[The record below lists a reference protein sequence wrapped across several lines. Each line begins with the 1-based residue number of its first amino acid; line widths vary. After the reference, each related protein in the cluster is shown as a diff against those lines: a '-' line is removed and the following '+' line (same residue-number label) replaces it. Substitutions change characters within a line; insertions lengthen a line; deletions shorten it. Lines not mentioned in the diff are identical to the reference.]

1 MNDNTE
7 VLPRTPA
14 EAEQQDLTGALAQAA
29 PRRWWNRTTLVLAGV
44 VLLAGGFLGGVQTH
58 KRWGATGTAAP
69 AGSSGGAGI
78 EAPAGSSGAA
88 GIEAPAGSSGVAGPG
103 GMPSPGTGFGPDR
116 PAAPGIT
123 AGTLT
128 RVDGHILYVQTAAGE
143 TITVR
148 ASGTTAVSRTVPA
161 TVTDLTTG
169 AKVTVQGAADSEGV
183 ITATAITAG

>member
-69 AGSSGGAGI
+69 AGSSGG
-78 EAPAGSSGAA
+78 A